1 MSNKEKYTQPDDYE
15 YEDFLEDEEDE
26 GTPIDWATYISKLL
40 LYWKKIAIVT
50 CIFGAIGII
59 TALNQKKMYQ
69 VDVILAPEV
78 QSSTRTSSSLRSIA
92 GLLGMGSL
100 TTGSTPDAINI
111 TLFPEVCS
119 STPFLTGLF
128 DVSLTPYVAPKDAKE
143 GVTATPTTLFDHLLG
158 NDQEKSWFAQLKENI
173 FTKDTTLLED
183 DSVINIAQLTSNQN
197 AALKALSAL
206 IVADVDQKTGITN
219 ISVKMD
225 DQAMATQLADTVCAR
240 LQKTVDEYR
249 TQKEREN
256 LKYYTK
262 LAEEAQEKYIEAQA
276 AYAKSMD
283 FDRSV
288 SLLSISAEKER
299 LQQEAQ
305 IAGQVYTQ
313 MVQQREMTRAK
324 VQEMKPV
331 FAVVE
336 PATFPIYPV
345 NSRKK
350 TVIIFGFLGFVFA
363 VAWYLFGKDF
373 YENSMKLIKEK
384 IAEAKNNNSEALE
397 N

>member
-1 MSNKEKYTQPDDYE
+1 MSNKEKYTQLEDYE
-15 YEDFLEDEEDE
+15 YEDFLDEEE
-26 GTPIDWATYISKLL
+26 GTPIDWTAYISKLL

-50 CIFGAIGII
+50 CIFGCLGII
-59 TALNQKKMYQ
+59 AALRQKKMYQ

-78 QSSTRTSSSLRSIA
+78 QSRTSSSSSLRSIA
-92 GLLGMGSL
+92 GMLGMGNL
-100 TTGSTPDAINI
+100 TTGSSPDAINI
-111 TLFPEVCS
+111 TLFPEVCA

-128 DVSLTPYVAPKDAKE
+128 DVQLTSYVSPKETKE
-143 GVTATPTTLFDHLLG
+143 GVRPIQTNLFDHLLG
-158 NDQEKSWFAQLKENI
+158 KDKEKSWFAQLKEKL
-173 FTKDTTLLED
+173 FPKDTTLLED
-183 DSVINIAQLTSNQN
+183 DSVINVAQLTRNQN

-206 IVADVDQKTGITN
+206 IAADVNQKTGITN
-219 ISVKMD
+219 ISIKFD

-240 LQKTVDEYR
+240 LQETVNQYR

-262 LAEEAQEKYIEAQA
+262 QAEEAQEKYIEAQA

-288 SLLSISAEKER
+288 NLLSITSEKER
-299 LQQEAQ
+299 LHQEAQ

-313 MVQQREMTRAK
+313 MVQQRELTRAK

-336 PATFPIYPV
+336 PATFPVYPV

-350 TVIIFGFLGFVFA
+350 TVIIFGFLGFVLSA
-363 VAWYLFGKDF
+363 VWYLFGKDF
-373 YENSMKLIKEK
+373 YEKSVKQIKEK
-384 IAEAKNNNSEALE
+384 VAEAKNANAEASNS
-397 N
+397 

>member
-1 MSNKEKYTQPDDYE
+1 MSNKEKYTQPEDYE
-15 YEDFLEDEEDE
+15 YEDFLDDEDE
-26 GTPIDWATYISKLL
+26 GTPIDWAAYISKLL

-50 CIFGAIGII
+50 CIFGCLGII
-59 TALNQKKMYQ
+59 AALRQKKMYQ

-78 QSSTRTSSSLRSIA
+78 QARTSSSSSLRSIA
-92 GLLGMGSL
+92 GMLGMGSL
-100 TTGSTPDAINI
+100 TTGSSPDAINI
-111 TLFPEVCS
+111 TLFPEVCA

-128 DVSLTPYVAPKDAKE
+128 DVQLTSYVSPKDAKE
-143 GVTATPTTLFDHLLG
+143 GVKPIQTNLFDHLLG
-158 NDQEKSWFAQLKENI
+158 KDKEKSWFAQLKENL
-173 FTKDTTLLED
+173 FPKDTTLLED
-183 DSVINIAQLTSNQN
+183 DSVINVAQLTSNQN

-206 IVADVDQKTGITN
+206 ITADVDQKTGITN
-219 ISVKMD
+219 ISVKFD

-240 LQKTVDEYR
+240 LQETVNQYR

-262 LAEEAQEKYIEAQA
+262 QAEEAQEKYIEAQA

-288 SLLSISAEKER
+288 NLLSITSEKER

-313 MVQQREMTRAK
+313 MVQQRELTRAK

-336 PATFPIYPV
+336 PATFPVYPV

-350 TVIIFGFLGFVFA
+350 TVIIFGFLGFVLA
-363 VAWYLFGKDF
+363 AAWYLFGKEF
-373 YENSMKLIKEK
+373 YEKSVAQIKEK
-384 IAEAKNNNSEALE
+384 IAEAKEANAE
-397 N
+397 AAKS